1 MSKIDPSLYL
11 SNQKVIREPKPT
23 IDKDGFL
30 KILMTQLQNQ
40 DPTAPMNENEMVQQM
55 ATLTSLEQTMNISKS
70 IEMLVENQTQSPI
83 MQHSHLIG
91 KNVTYLSSTGDS
103 ETSREETGKVI
114 AVSQRDGIAI
124 LELDNK
130 EKIEV
135 TMVSKVSLIDEN
147 DDKQDSK

>member
-1 MSKIDPSLYL
+1 MNKIDPSLYL
-11 SNQKVIREPKPT
+11 SNQNTSREPKPT

-55 ATLTSLEQTMNISKS
+55 ATLTSLEQMMNMSKS
-70 IEMLVENQTQSPI
+70 IELLVNSQVESPVTQY
-83 MQHSHLIG
+83 SHLIG
-91 KNVTYLSSTGDS
+91 KYVTYLSSGEDS

-130 EKIEV
+130 EKVEV
-135 TMVSKVSLIDEN
+135 TKVSKVSLN
-147 DDKQDSK
+147 

>member
-1 MSKIDPSLYL
+1 MTKIDPSLYL
-11 SNQKVIREPKPT
+11 SNQNIIREPKPT

-91 KNVTYLSSTGDS
+91 KNVTYLSNKEGS
-103 ETSREETGKVI
+103 ETSEEETGKVI

-135 TMVSKVSLIDEN
+135 TMVSKVSLIDET
-147 DDKQDSK
+147 DVIQESK

>member
-1 MSKIDPSLYL
+1 MNKIDPSLYL
-11 SNQKVIREPKPT
+11 SNQNTSREPKPT

-55 ATLTSLEQTMNISKS
+55 ATLTSLEQMMNMSKS
-70 IEMLVENQTQSPI
+70 IELLVNSQVESPVTQY
-83 MQHSHLIG
+83 SHLIG
-91 KNVTYLSSTGDS
+91 KDVTYLSSGEDS

-130 EKIEV
+130 EKVEV
-135 TMVSKVSLIDEN
+135 TKVSKVSLN
-147 DDKQDSK
+147 

>member
-1 MSKIDPSLYL
+1 MTKIDPSLYL
-11 SNQKVIREPKPT
+11 SNQNTIRDPKPT

-91 KNVTYLSSTGDS
+91 KNVTYLSNKEDS
-103 ETSREETGKVI
+103 EVSEEETGKVI

-135 TMVSKVSLIDEN
+135 TMVSKVSLIDET
-147 DDKQDSK
+147 DDIQESK